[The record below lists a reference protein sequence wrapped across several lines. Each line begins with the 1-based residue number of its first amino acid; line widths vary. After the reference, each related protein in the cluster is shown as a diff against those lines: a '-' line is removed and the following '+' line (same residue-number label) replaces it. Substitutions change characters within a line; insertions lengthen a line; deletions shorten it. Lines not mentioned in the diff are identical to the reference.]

1 MLWST
6 WNDKNEKW
14 SALKLEPNHGERI
27 TREMKILQ
35 KHPTASILWLLL
47 KKDDFR
53 RFSSNLSVLRTEKK
67 RAGTFVKNFFD
78 IEAED
83 MWPSWREKIV
93 WTGISGYWCG
103 LHSDITKI
111 VNVAQIKVVF
121 YDGDTLSNCIIS
133 SFFCCKKNSRKRYD

>member
-1 MLWST
+1 MISSQAWTKS
-6 WNDKNEKW
+6 WWKNNKRDE
-14 SALKLEPNHGERI
+14 NI
-27 TREMKILQ
+27 TETSHSFDFVIVVKKR
-35 KHPTASILWLLL
+35 WLSEIF
-47 KKDDFR
+47 KQFICFEDR
-53 RFSSNLSVLRTEKK
+53 KK
-67 RAGTFVKNFFD
+67 RAGTFVKKFFD
-78 IEAED
+78 IEVED
-83 MWPSWREKIV
+83 VSPSWREKIV